1 MPKSAVDKKV
11 DNARRALE
19 EAKRKKYDSW
29 QIGRLERKLES
40 AMFEKRMAKANAGR
54 VS

>member
-1 MPKSAVDKKV
+1 MSKSVVDKKV

-19 EAKRKKYDSW
+19 EAKRKRYDSW

-40 AMFEKRMAKANAGR
+40 AMFEKRMAQSRHNG
-54 VS
+54 